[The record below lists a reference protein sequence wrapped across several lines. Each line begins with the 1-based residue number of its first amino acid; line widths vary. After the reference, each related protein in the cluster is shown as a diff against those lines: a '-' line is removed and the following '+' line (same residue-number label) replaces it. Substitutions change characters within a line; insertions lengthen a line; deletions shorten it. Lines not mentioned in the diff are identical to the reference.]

1 MEKVSVVGINYI
13 SSKDISLLIRR
24 LEEVEDNEYFEG
36 GIERM
41 IKLDKVRVLPIDIS
55 EFDCMEVDFKE
66 DLDNANRM
74 LDRK

>member
-1 MEKVSVVGINYI
+1 
-13 SSKDISLLIRR
+13 LLIRR